1 MNAKRYLRGMV
12 GQGWYNFT
20 ECLAWAILYR
30 KMPEELEYCHKVA
43 YGPKKREWINTISRK
58 DLAGQKKPLFVYI
71 HGGGWVSGVTD
82 MRNTYIMNWAK
93 KGFLRLGR
101 LYLGSAD
108 DLPGQVQ
115 EECMT
120 PSFILDHAGGWLDRT
135 TRSWQGKVPAATM
148 SCMWVPRRW
157 TLLAR
162 TGRPQVPP
170 CTVQNQKPSSTSA
183 AASTWN
189 A

>member
-1 MNAKRYLRGMV
+1 MNAKRYLRGML

-71 HGGGWVSGVTD
+71 HGGGWVSGMTD

-93 KGFLRLGR
+93 KGFFCAGYTGAVKPPVRRTGNRKSGPEETGIYAAEPPSRRNSFPGWGR
-101 LYLGSAD
+101 QLIGYIIRSVPDPVRIPLSWSG
-108 DLPGQVQ
+108 
-115 EECMT
+115 
-120 PSFILDHAGGWLDRT
+120 
-135 TRSWQGKVPAATM
+135 SWQDR
-148 SCMWVPRRW
+148 SERC
-157 TLLAR
+157 
-162 TGRPQVPP
+162 
-170 CTVQNQKPSSTSA
+170 
-183 AASTWN
+183 
-189 A
+189 